1 MRKFANQIKMGIYQ
15 KITKSKRSGILLIC
29 LIKPIRLI
37 FLYNFLMPKKLTV
50 KFLEKKKIPK
60 VLIAGL
66 LMASV
71 LGWTGWNKLNKIKN
85 YYQIKQIFP
94 QKTVIK
100 EVIDGDTVIIGNNLS
115 LRLLGVDAPN
125 RGEENYETA
134 KTFLASLILNKKVI
148 LEYDVYQDDK
158 FGRILAYIWIP
169 CQKEIE
175 EFCHQ
180 NKALVNEIMI
190 KKNFAKKVVYQD
202 RKKLKYDSFLN
213 PPSASS
219 SAY

>member
-1 MRKFANQIKMGIYQ
+1 
-15 KITKSKRSGILLIC
+15 
-29 LIKPIRLI
+29 
-37 FLYNFLMPKKLTV
+37 MPKKLTI

>member
-1 MRKFANQIKMGIYQ
+1 
-15 KITKSKRSGILLIC
+15 
-29 LIKPIRLI
+29 
-37 FLYNFLMPKKLTV
+37 MPKKLTT

-71 LGWTGWNKLNKIKN
+71 LGWTGWNKLNEIKN

-100 EVIDGDTVIIGNNLS
+100 EVIDGDTVVIGNGLS

-125 RGEENYETA
+125 RGDENYDAA
-134 KTFLASLILNKKVI
+134 KSYLAYLVLNKKVD
-148 LEYDVYQDDK
+148 LEYDRYQDDK
-158 FGRILAYIWIP
+158 FGRLLAYLWIP

-180 NKALVNEIMI
+180 DKALVNEIMI

-202 RKKLKYDSFLN
+202 RKKLKYDSLLN
-213 PPSASS
+213 PPSTSS

>member
-1 MRKFANQIKMGIYQ
+1 
-15 KITKSKRSGILLIC
+15 
-29 LIKPIRLI
+29 
-37 FLYNFLMPKKLTV
+37 MPKKLTA

-71 LGWTGWNKLNKIKN
+71 LGWTGWNKLNEIKN

-100 EVIDGDTVIIGNNLS
+100 EVIDGDTVVIGNGLS

-125 RGEENYETA
+125 RGDENYDAA
-134 KTFLASLILNKKVI
+134 KSYLAYLVLNKKVD
-148 LEYDVYQDDK
+148 LEYDRYQDDK
-158 FGRILAYIWIP
+158 FGRLLAYLWIP

-180 NKALVNEIMI
+180 DKALVNEIMI

-202 RKKLKYDSFLN
+202 RKKLKYDSLLTL
-213 PPSASS
+213 PSASS

>member
-1 MRKFANQIKMGIYQ
+1 
-15 KITKSKRSGILLIC
+15 
-29 LIKPIRLI
+29 
-37 FLYNFLMPKKLTV
+37 MPKKLTA

-71 LGWTGWNKLNKIKN
+71 LGWTGWKNLTKVRN

-94 QKTVIK
+94 QTTVVK
-100 EVIDGDTVIIGNNLS
+100 EVIDGDTVVINNGLS

-125 RGEENYETA
+125 RGEENYDKA
-134 KTFLASLILNKKVI
+134 KTFLASLVLNKKVI
-148 LEYDVYQDDK
+148 LEYDAYQDDK
-158 FGRILAYIWIP
+158 FGRILAYVWIP
-169 CQKEIE
+169 CQKDFQ

-180 NKALVNEIMI
+180 DKALVNEIMI

-213 PPSASS
+213 PQIASPSF
-219 SAY
+219 Y

>member
-1 MRKFANQIKMGIYQ
+1 
-15 KITKSKRSGILLIC
+15 
-29 LIKPIRLI
+29 
-37 FLYNFLMPKKLTV
+37 MPKKLTA
-50 KFLEKKKIPK
+50 KFLEKKKVPK

-71 LGWTGWNKLNKIKN
+71 LGWTGWKNLEKIKN

-94 QKTVIK
+94 QKTIVK
-100 EVIDGDTVIIGNNLS
+100 EVIDGDTVVISNGLS

-125 RGEENYETA
+125 RGEENYDKA
-134 KTFLASLILNKKVI
+134 KTFLASLVLNKKVI
-148 LEYDVYQDDK
+148 LEYDTYQDDK
-158 FGRILAYIWIP
+158 FGRILAYVWIP
-169 CQKEIE
+169 CQKDFQ

-180 NKALVNEIMI
+180 DKALVNEIMI

-213 PPSASS
+213 PQTASPSS
-219 SAY
+219 Y